1 MANETRIADIVEP
14 EVFAPYIME
23 RSLNQNRFFQA
34 GVIQKNPQ
42 IPELIKGG
50 GKVFT
55 LPYWKDLTGAT
66 DVPSETKE
74 TEINGIGADKMVA
87 RRQIREKAWGANDLS
102 AAIAGD
108 DPYAAIGDRVS
119 GFWAKADE
127 NALIY
132 TLRGVIA
139 GNVKDDESDLVVDI
153 SVASGTEITSANKI
167 SAKKSIEAI
176 MKMGDAFEEIVAV
189 AVHSVVYQ
197 TLVENDLI
205 DFIEDSEGKL
215 TIATYMGLRLIVSD
229 NLPVITGAGVATK
242 YHSYFFKSEAVAY
255 GQYDAGAIIPIEVAR
270 KPGIGGGTDILY
282 TRKQYVLH
290 PLGFTWAMTSDIG
303 ITPTDANL
311 IDEDSW
317 NRVYDK
323 KNTGVVAVISNG

>member
-1 MANETRIADIVEP
+1 MPNETRIADIVEP

-34 GVIQKNPQ
+34 GVIQKSAQ
-42 IPELIKGG
+42 ITALLGGG
-50 GKVFT
+50 GKIFT
-55 LPYWKDLTGAT
+55 LPYWKDLSGAT
-66 DVPSETKE
+66 DVPSETVE
-74 TEINGIGADKMVA
+74 TEINGISSDKMVA
-87 RRQIREKAWGANDLS
+87 RRQIREKAWGSNDLS

-132 TLRGVIA
+132 TLRGVFA
-139 GNVKDDESDLVVDI
+139 GNAKDNESDLIVDI
-153 SVASGTEITSANKI
+153 SVASGTDTTSANKI
-167 SAKKSIEAI
+167 SAKKTIEAI
-176 MKMGDAFEEIVAV
+176 MKMGDAFDEIAAV
-189 AVHSVVYQ
+189 AVHSIVYQ
-197 TLVENDLI
+197 TLLESDLI
-205 DFIEDSEGKL
+205 DFVADSEGKL

-229 NLPVITGAGVATK
+229 NLPVITTSGLATK
-242 YHSYFFKSEAVAY
+242 YHSYFFKSGAAAY
-255 GQYDAGAIIPIEVAR
+255 GENSGGAIIPVEVAR
-270 KPGIGGGTDILY
+270 KPGIGGGTDVLY
-282 TRKQYVLH
+282 TRKQFALH
-290 PLGFTWAMTSDIG
+290 PLGFSWEMASDTG

-311 IDEDSW
+311 IHEDSW